1 MKFSD
6 PADAALVAE
15 ALQRA
20 LIYRLLASAFLG
32 PSEAR
37 LCELALG
44 AATAAAAARGPPRH
58 PLPPGPPYLLGREEC
73 CAPWESASA
82 DLAPLGEASARLA
95 DVAGFYETFGPRP
108 AAARPGAEGHIAAQ
122 LEFVSGLAV

>member
-44 AATAAAAARGPPRH
+44 AATAAAAARGPLRERLARLAPGAGGGGAGPAPAPHPH
-58 PLPPGPPYLLGREEC
+58 PLPPSRPSAGRPRAWPTWRASTRRSARGPPPRG
-73 CAPWESASA
+73 P
-82 DLAPLGEASARLA
+82 ARR
-95 DVAGFYETFGPRP
+95 TTSPP
-108 AAARPGAEGHIAAQ
+108 
-122 LEFVSGLAV
+122 SSSS